1 MSDPPPAEGNAAL
14 PARSAKSQRHARW
27 IAPALWALIGS
38 LGVLLVLLYGAD
50 RFFGPGQAKT
60 PAPSVLR
67 NPNPGID
74 GVIALQVPP
83 EQLEAGDCLQ
93 GFTDALGLVTIVTC
107 STSHNAQMIG
117 TFNITED
124 TFPGSEELMARSQDL
139 CKSVPLD
146 PSSPLDTTW
155 SYHFSRPSE
164 KSWAT
169 GDRKVVCFLAL
180 NDGTVQDSLLPSSA
194 TPISS

>member
-1 MSDPPPAEGNAAL
+1 M
-14 PARSAKSQRHARW
+14 
-27 IAPALWALIGS
+27 
-38 LGVLLVLLYGAD
+38 
-50 RFFGPGQAKT
+50 
-60 PAPSVLR
+60 R

-117 TFNITED
+117 TFKITED